1 MSRGYAVETQAPATE
16 DPRARLQENIPL
28 VERRL
33 RLAGIATALLEGG
46 EGPPMVLLHGPG
58 EFAEKW
64 LRVLPDLVT
73 THRVIAPDLPG
84 HGASGVPD
92 EPLDE
97 AVVLAWLDALIEQTC
112 ASPPVIVGHVLGG
125 AIGARYAI
133 AHGERLAGLVLVDTL
148 GLAPFRPKP
157 AFALTMMAFL
167 TRPTEAN
174 FTRFMRQCSYDLDRL
189 RDEMGG
195 LWEPFVAYA
204 LDRARAPSA
213 KVAGRLFREVGLPRI
228 PPDELA
234 RLTVPVTL
242 IWGRRDRANRLQ
254 IAETASERYGWP
266 LHVIEDCADDP
277 PRDEPQQFLRA
288 LRATLVGA
296 RGHEPNEPAEDR

>member
-1 MSRGYAVETQAPATE
+1 
-16 DPRARLQENIPL
+16 
-28 VERRL
+28 
-33 RLAGIATALLEGG
+33 
-46 EGPPMVLLHGPG
+46 MVLLHGPG

-64 LRVLPDLVT
+64 LRVLPELVT
-73 THRVIAPDLPG
+73 TYRVIAPDLPG

-92 EPLDE
+92 EQLDE
-97 AVVLAWLDALIEQTC
+97 GRVLAWLDALIEQTC
-112 ASPPVIVGHVLGG
+112 ASPPVLVGYVLGG

-133 AHGERLAGLVLVDTL
+133 AHGERLASLVLVDTL
-148 GLAPFRPKP
+148 GLAPFRPAP

-167 TRPTEAN
+167 TRPTEGN

-195 LWEPFVAYA
+195 LWKPFVAYA
-204 LDRARAPSA
+204 LDRAQAPSA

-234 RLTVPVTL
+234 RISVPTTL
-242 IWGRRDRANRLQ
+242 IWGRQDRANRLR
-254 IAETASERYGWP
+254 IAEAASARYGWP

-277 PRDEPQQFLRA
+277 PRDEPEQFVRA
-288 LRATLVGA
+288 LRASLVG
-296 RGHEPNEPAEDR
+296 RTRRDESKEDI

>member
-1 MSRGYAVETQAPATE
+1 MSRGYAVEMQAPPSA

-28 VERRL
+28 DARRL
-33 RLAGIATALLEGG
+33 RLAGIPTALLEGG

-64 LRVLPDLVT
+64 LRMVPELVK

-92 EPLDE
+92 ERLDE
-97 AVVLAWLDALIEQTC
+97 ARVLAWLDALIEQTC
-112 ASPPVIVGHVLGG
+112 ASPPVLVGHVLGG
-125 AIGARYAI
+125 AIGVRYAI
-133 AHGERLAGLVLVDTL
+133 AHGERISGLVLVDTL

-167 TRPTEAN
+167 TRPTEASY
-174 FTRFMRQCSYDLDRL
+174 TRFMHQCSYDLDRL
-189 RDEMGG
+189 RDEMGE
-195 LWEPFVAYA
+195 LWEPFVAYH
-204 LDRARAPSA
+204 LDRARAPTA
-213 KVAGRLFREVGLPRI
+213 KVASRLLREVGLPPI

-242 IWGRRDRANRLQ
+242 IWGRQDRANRLR
-254 IAETASERYGWP
+254 IAEAASERYGWR

-277 PRDEPQQFLRA
+277 PRDAPEQFLRA
-288 LRATLVGA
+288 LGA
-296 RGHEPNEPAEDR
+296 SLDRHPRRVTAREDR

>member
-1 MSRGYAVETQAPATE
+1 MSRGYAVEMQAPPSA
-16 DPRARLQENIPL
+16 DPRARLQENLPL
-28 VERRL
+28 DERRL
-33 RLAGIATALLEGG
+33 RLAGIPTALLEGG
-46 EGPPMVLLHGPG
+46 EGSPMILLHGPG

-92 EPLDE
+92 GPLDE
-97 AVVLAWLDALIEQTC
+97 GRVLAWLGALIEQTC
-112 ASPPVIVGHVLGG
+112 PSPPVLVGHVLGG

-133 AHGERLAGLVLVDTL
+133 SHGERLAGLVLVDTL

-174 FTRFMRQCSYDLDRL
+174 FIRFMRQCSYDMDRL

-195 LWEPFVAYA
+195 LWEPLVAYA

-213 KVAGRLFREVGLPRI
+213 KVAGRLFRGVGLPQI

-234 RLTVPVTL
+234 RITVPVTL
-242 IWGRRDRANRLQ
+242 IWGRQDRANRLR
-254 IAETASERYGWP
+254 IAESASARYGWP

-277 PRDEPQQFLRA
+277 PRDEPEQFLRA
-288 LRATLVGA
+288 LRASLDGDSYRT
-296 RGHEPNEPAEDR
+296 RPSENT

>member
-1 MSRGYAVETQAPATE
+1 MQAPPSA

-28 VERRL
+28 VERRM
-33 RLAGIATALLEGG
+33 RLAGIPTALLEGG

-64 LRVLPDLVT
+64 LRVLPELAT
-73 THRVIAPDLPG
+73 TNRVVAPDLPA

-92 EPLDE
+92 EPLD
-97 AVVLAWLDALIEQTC
+97 ADRTLAWLDALIEQTC
-112 ASPPVIVGHVLGG
+112 ASPPVLVGHVLGG
-125 AIGARYAI
+125 AIAARYAI
-133 AHGERLAGLVLVDTL
+133 ARGERLAGLVLVDTL
-148 GLAPFRPKP
+148 GLAPFRPRP

-167 TRPTEAN
+167 TRPSEGN

-189 RDEMGG
+189 RAEMGG

-204 LDRARAPSA
+204 LDTARAPSA
-213 KVAGRLFREVGLPRI
+213 KAAGRLFREVGLPRI

-234 RLTVPVTL
+234 RITVPTAL
-242 IWGRRDRANRLQ
+242 IWGRKDRANPLR
-254 IAETASERYGWP
+254 IAETASERYDWP

-288 LRATLVGA
+288 LRASFD
-296 RGHEPNEPAEDR
+296 RHERLKQPAVDR